1 MNSWPTNE
9 NDAGQILTVALS
21 VLLDV
26 CGEGGRGDGC
36 DKLNT
41 ICMWI
46 SNLLNINYK
55 VQNIRKCKLKET
67 LNNKLESDVMYSKND
82 ICFVKMQAD

>member
-1 MNSWPTNE
+1 
-9 NDAGQILTVALS
+9 
-21 VLLDV
+21 
-26 CGEGGRGDGC
+26 
-36 DKLNT
+36 
-41 ICMWI
+41 MWI

-82 ICFVKMQAD
+82 ICFVKIQAD